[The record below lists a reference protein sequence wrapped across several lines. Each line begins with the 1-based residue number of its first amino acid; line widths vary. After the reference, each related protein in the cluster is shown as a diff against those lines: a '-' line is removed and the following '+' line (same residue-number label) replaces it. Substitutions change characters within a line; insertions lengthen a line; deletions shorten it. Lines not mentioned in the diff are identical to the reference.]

1 MRGLALF
8 VGMGAAAAQAG
19 AFMAV
24 SFKGEEVP
32 VALLREVRPAAVI
45 LYPSNLR
52 RDPEGLVRRLR
63 VLDPNLLLLVDQ
75 EGGPFTSYREG
86 VVRFPG
92 AMALSASGD
101 EGLVERVGWALGCQV
116 RRLGADVNLAPVLDV
131 NVNPDNPIIGIRSF
145 GADPERVARMGLAF
159 ARGVLRSGAQPVGKH
174 FPGHGDTGVDSHLD
188 LPRVDKPKEVLERV
202 ELLPFRRYVAAGMPA
217 LMTAHILFP
226 ALDPSYPATL
236 SPRILTD
243 LLRREMGFTGAV
255 LTDDM
260 AMGAIK
266 RHFGAAEAALLAVK
280 AGADLL
286 LLEPDEEATRQV
298 HRRLAQALRTGE
310 VPPGRVEE
318 ARRRLSRL
326 RAGKGACPF
335 TPEAEEALALEAAR
349 KGVVHRHGPLPLP
362 GRGTLVLGLRLS
374 PRYGAEPTLA
384 DLAPR
389 YLPGSLGLNLS
400 EDPSLEEVRQAVR
413 AASQAERVVVST
425 YRWLGGFPEG
435 QRALVRELL
444 ALGKPLYV
452 VALGNPD
459 DFRFLPGRPTGYLA
473 THGYRAVQVRAALEA
488 LAGVYT
494 PTGQWVFGGEP

>member
-1 MRGLALF
+1 
-8 VGMGAAAAQAG
+8 MGAAAAQAG
-19 AFMAV
+19 AFLAV

-32 VALLREVRPAAVI
+32 LALLEEVRPAAVI

-52 RDPEGLVRRLR
+52 RDPQGLVRRLR
-63 VLDPNLLLLVDQ
+63 AFDPNLLLLVDQ

-86 VVRFPG
+86 VVRFPS

-145 GADPERVARMGLAF
+145 GADPERVAQMGLAF
-159 ARGVLRSGAQPVGKH
+159 ARGALRSGARPVGKH

-188 LPRVDKPKEVLERV
+188 LPRVDKARDALEKV
-202 ELLPFRRYVAAGMPA
+202 ELYPFRRYVAAGMPG

-236 SPRILTD
+236 SQRILTG
-243 LLRREMGFTGAV
+243 LLRREMGFKGAL

-266 RHFGAAEAALLAVK
+266 RHFGGAEAALLAVK

-286 LLEPDEEATRQV
+286 LLEPDEEAIRQV
-298 HRRLAQALRTGE
+298 HRRLSQALARGE
-310 VPPGRVEE
+310 VPASRVEE
-318 ARRRLSRL
+318 ARRRLALL
-326 RAGKGACPF
+326 RAGKGECPF
-335 TPEAEEALALEAAR
+335 APEAEEALALEAAR
-349 KGVVHRHGPLPLP
+349 KGVVHRFGPLPIP
-362 GRGTLVLGLRLS
+362 GPGTLVVGLKIS
-374 PRYGAEPTLA
+374 DRYGAEPTLA

-389 YLPGSLGLNLS
+389 HLPGSQGLNVS
-400 EDPSLEEVRQAVR
+400 EDPTPEEVRQAVK
-413 AASQAERVVVST
+413 AATRAERVVVST
-425 YRWLGGFPEG
+425 YRWLGGFREG

-444 ALGKPLYV
+444 ALGKPVYA

-459 DFRFLPGRPTGYLA
+459 DYRFLPGRPTGYLA

-488 LAGVYT
+488 LAGAYT
-494 PTGQWVFGGEP
+494 PAGQWVFGGEP

>member
-1 MRGLALF
+1 MRLLAILA
-8 VGMGAAAAQAG
+8 GMGMAAAQAG
-19 AFMAV
+19 NFLIV

-32 VALLREVRPAAVI
+32 VALLKEIRPAGVI

-52 RDPEGLVRRLR
+52 RDPQGVVARLR
-63 VLDPNLLLLVDQ
+63 ALDPKLLLLVDQ

-86 VVRFPG
+86 VVRFPS

-131 NVNPDNPIIGIRSF
+131 NTNPDNPIIGLRSF

-159 ARGVLRSGAQPVGKH
+159 ARGVLRSGAKPVGKH

-188 LPRVDKPKEVLERV
+188 LPRVDKPKEALEGA

-226 ALDPSYPATL
+226 ALDPKYPATL
-236 SPRILTD
+236 SAKILTG
-243 LLRREMGFTGAV
+243 LLRREMGFTGAI

-266 RHFGAAEAALLAVK
+266 RHYGAGEAAVLAVK

-286 LLEPDEEATRQV
+286 LLEPDEAAIREV
-298 HRRLAQALRTGE
+298 HARLSQALGQEIPLSRA
-310 VPPGRVEE
+310 EE
-318 ARRRLSRL
+318 ARRRAQGLK
-326 RAGKGACPF
+326 AGQGECPF
-335 TPEAEEALALEAAR
+335 TPKEEEALALEAAR
-349 KGVVHRHGPLPLP
+349 RGVVHRFGPLPIP
-362 GRGTLVLGLRLS
+362 GQGTLVLGLRIS
-374 PRYGAEPTLA
+374 DRYGAEPTLA
-384 DLAPR
+384 DLAPQ
-389 YLPGSLGLNLS
+389 YLPGSRGLILS
-400 EDPSLEEVRQAVR
+400 EDPTPVEIQKALAEARK
-413 AASQAERVVVST
+413 AERLVAST
-425 YRWLGGFPEG
+425 YRWLGGFKEG
-435 QRALVRELL
+435 QRTLVKELL
-444 ALGKPLYV
+444 ALGKPLYL

-459 DFRFLPGRPTGYLA
+459 DLRFLPGKPTGYLA

-488 LAGVYT
+488 LAGVYA